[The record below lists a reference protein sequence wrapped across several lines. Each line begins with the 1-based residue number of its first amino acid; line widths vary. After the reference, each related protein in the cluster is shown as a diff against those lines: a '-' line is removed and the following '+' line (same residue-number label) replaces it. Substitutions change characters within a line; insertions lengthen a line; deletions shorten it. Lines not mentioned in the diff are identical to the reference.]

1 MEDPDVSCMLRFQ
14 NGDTSAFDE
23 LVQRHKKPLIN
34 FFYRFFWDRHLAE
47 DCCQEVFYRL
57 FKSAARYNPKARF
70 NTFLYR
76 IAKHYLYDQFRQ
88 KRKIPELISLDQPL
102 SYDDCNPVDLHET
115 ISDVKSD
122 PRRNF
127 ERKEVLRIIKA
138 AILSLP
144 AKYRD
149 VFILCENQDLKYEEV
164 AGVLAIPVGTV
175 KSRMY
180 KATMLLR
187 KKLQIVKGE
196 CLCSV
201 GKAKKN

>member
-1 MEDPDVSCMLRFQ
+1 MSRMLRFQ
-14 NGDTSAFDE
+14 NGDMSAFDE

-47 DCCQEVFYRL
+47 DCCQEVFCRL
-57 FKSAARYNPKARF
+57 FKSAARYSPKAKF

-76 IAKHYLYDQFRQ
+76 IAKHYLYDQLRQ
-88 KRKIPELISLDQPL
+88 KKKIPELISLDQPL
-102 SYDDCNPVDLHET
+102 SCNDSNPADSHEK
-115 ISDVKSD
+115 IPDMKSD
-122 PRRNF
+122 PHRNL
-127 ERKEVLRIIKA
+127 EQNDVLRIIKD

-144 AKYRD
+144 AKHRD
-149 VFILCENQDLKYEEV
+149 VFILCENQGLKYEEA

-187 KKLQIVKGE
+187 NKLQILEGE
-196 CLCSV
+196 CLCSA
-201 GKAKKN
+201 GKSKKN

>member
-1 MEDPDVSCMLRFQ
+1 MVGDPDVSRMLRFQ
-14 NGDTSAFDE
+14 NGDISAFDE
-23 LVQRHKKPLIN
+23 LVERHKKPLIN
-34 FFYRFFWDRHLAE
+34 YFYRSVWDHQLAE
-47 DCCQEVFYRL
+47 DCCQEVFCRL
-57 FKSAARYNPKARF
+57 FRSAARYNPKAKF

-76 IAKHYLYDQFRQ
+76 IAKHYLYDQFR
-88 KRKIPELISLDQPL
+88 KENKIPELISLDQPV
-102 SYDDCNPVDLHET
+102 SFNDCAPADLHET
-115 ISDVKSD
+115 IPDMKSD
-122 PRRNF
+122 PHRNL
-127 ERKEVLRIIKA
+127 ERKDVLRIIQD

-187 KKLQIVKGE
+187 KQLQILEG
-196 CLCSV
+196 
-201 GKAKKN
+201 